1 MAGSVGAGEDKGVE
15 IPDKDEI
22 VLDAAEND
30 AKVDFKVTLVVEAA
44 SGDDVGKEAKEE
56 DGGKE
61 DKG

>member
-1 MAGSVGAGEDKGVE
+1 MAGSVGAGEGKGVE
-15 IPDKDEI
+15 IQDKDDI
-22 VLDAAEND
+22 VLDAAESD

-44 SGDDVGKEAKEE
+44 SGDDAGKKAKEE